1 MNKLGFLETVW
12 RDLWYAVR
20 AFRRNAGST
29 IVALLSLAL
38 GIGASTAIFS
48 VVYGALIAPYP
59 YAKPHEIWAPNI
71 RSLKTGQSVGRQHSV
86 REFLEIQKIPA
97 FADAMATTYES
108 VLLTGDRAPESFAGV
123 LVSGNAFQFLGV
135 QPVAGRTIQPS
146 DIQPNGVAEPVVVLS
161 YLLSRRLLRETRT
174 RSVRLWCSTVFRIP

>member
-1 MNKLGFLETVW
+1 MKNLGFLEPVW

-20 AFRRNAGST
+20 AFRRNVGFTA
-29 IVALLSLAL
+29 VALLSLAL

-71 RSLKTGQSVGRQHSV
+71 RNLKTGQSVGRQHSV

-108 VLLTGDRAPESFAGV
+108 VLLTGDRAP
-123 LVSGNAFQFLGV
+123 
-135 QPVAGRTIQPS
+135 AGRVRAVHNSGAT
-146 DIQPNGVAEPVVVLS
+146 VA
-161 YLLSRRLLRETRT
+161 RAGRANA
-174 RSVRLWCSTVFRIP
+174 RSTHPDTECGARAGSGD